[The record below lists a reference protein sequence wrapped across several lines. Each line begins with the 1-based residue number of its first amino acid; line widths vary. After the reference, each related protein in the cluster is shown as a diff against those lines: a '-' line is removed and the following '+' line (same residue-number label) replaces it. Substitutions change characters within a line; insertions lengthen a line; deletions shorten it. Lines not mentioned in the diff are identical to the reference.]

1 MTDAP
6 APAPA
11 TATDTAA
18 RPADGLLARARRS
31 PVLWAVAA
39 LAVLLLFNLVA
50 NPGFF
55 ALRFQDGH
63 LFGNLVNVVKNVAP
77 VLLIAVGMTLVI
89 ATRGIDLS
97 VGAVLAISGSVAFTI
112 VEGADDPSSGSTAAL
127 AIGVA
132 LAAGLVLGA
141 WNGFLVSVVGI
152 QPIIATLVLMTAG
165 RGIAMLITDG
175 NIVTAENPVFDW
187 LGGGYVAGIPVQIVI
202 TGLVLLVVGV
212 LTRRTALGVLIEAV
226 GVNPA
231 AARLAGVRARSI
243 TFTVYVFVAFTAAVA
258 GLMVT
263 ANVSAADANRAGLF
277 IELDAIL
284 AVVIGGTSLA
294 GGRYSL
300 TGTVVGALILQT
312 LTTTVLTMGLPD
324 EYIRLFKAVVIIMVF
339 LLQAPRVRAAL
350 RRRRRPGPGS
360 STAPD
365 GDAAAAS
372 GSVPPDPVRPAS
384 PVPAPGTGTVPGRT
398 AEQEV
403 LR

>member
-1 MTDAP
+1 VTDRP
-6 APAPA
+6 ASDPAA
-11 TATDTAA
+11 R
-18 RPADGLLARARRS
+18 RPADGLVARARRS

-112 VEGADDPSSGSTAAL
+112 VEGADDPSSGGTAAL

-187 LGGGYVAGIPVQIVI
+187 LGGGYLAGVPVQIVI
-202 TGLVLLVVGV
+202 TGLVLLLVAV

-243 TFTVYVFVAFTAAVA
+243 TFTVYVFVAFVAAVA

-350 RRRRRPGPGS
+350 GRRRRSATPP
-360 STAPD
+360 STTPD
-365 GDAAAAS
+365 GGADPAAS
-372 GSVPPDPVRPAS
+372 GSVPPDGARPAS
-384 PVPAPGTGTVPGRT
+384 AVPVPGTGTVPGRP
-398 AEQEV
+398 AQQEV

>member
-1 MTDAP
+1 MTDTSTGP
-6 APAPA
+6 RR
-11 TATDTAA
+11 AA
-18 RPADGLLARARRS
+18 GGLFDRARRS
-31 PVLWAVAA
+31 PVLWALAA
-39 LAVLLLFNLVA
+39 LGVLLLFNLVA

-55 ALRFQDGH
+55 SLRIQDGH

-112 VEGADDPSSGSTAAL
+112 IEGSDDPSSGATAAL
-127 AIGVA
+127 AIAVA
-132 LAAGLVLGA
+132 VAAGLVLGA
-141 WNGFLVSVVGI
+141 WNGFLVAVVGI

-165 RGIAMLITDG
+165 RGIAMLVTDG

-187 LGGGYVAGIPVQIVI
+187 LGGGFLLGLPVQVVI
-202 TGLVLLVVGV
+202 TALVLLAVG
-212 LTRRTALGVLIEAV
+212 LFTRRTALGVLIEAV

-243 TFTVYVFVAFTAAVA
+243 TFTVYVFVALVAAVA

-350 RRRRRPGPGS
+350 RRRRSAAAPAGPAAGAGDPGPPPPGPARP
-360 STAPD
+360 STAEP
-365 GDAAAAS
+365 AAGSAS
-372 GSVPPDPVRPAS
+372 
-384 PVPAPGTGTVPGRT
+384 VPGRP
-398 AEQEV
+398 AEQGV

>member
-1 MTDAP
+1 MTDTS
-6 APAPA
+6 A
-11 TATDTAA
+11 TAAA
-18 RPADGLLARARRS
+18 RKRPADGLLARARRS

-39 LAVLLLFNLVA
+39 LGVLLLFNAVA

-55 ALRFQDGH
+55 SLRIQDGH

-112 VEGADDPSSGSTAAL
+112 VEGSADPTSGSTAAL
-127 AIGVA
+127 AIAVA
-132 LAAGLVLGA
+132 VAAGLVLGA

-187 LGGGYVAGIPVQIVI
+187 LGGGFLLGLPVQVVI
-202 TGLVLLVVGV
+202 TALVLLAVG
-212 LTRRTALGVLIEAV
+212 LFTRRTALGVLIEAV

-243 TFTVYVFVAFTAAVA
+243 TFTVYVFVALVAAVA

-300 TGTVVGALILQT
+300 TGTVIGALILQT

-350 RRRRRPGPGS
+350 RRRRRPG
-360 STAPD
+360 
-365 GDAAAAS
+365 AAAPA
-372 GSVPPDPVRPAS
+372 GTAGGPGDPGPVPPDPLRPSA
-384 PVPAPGTGTVPGRT
+384 PEPAAGTGPVPGRP
-398 AEQEV
+398 AEQGV

>member
-1 MTDAP
+1 MTDRP
-6 APAPA
+6 ASDPASR
-11 TATDTAA
+11 

-112 VEGADDPSSGSTAAL
+112 VEGADDPSSGGTAAL

-187 LGGGYVAGIPVQIVI
+187 LGGGYVAGVPVQIVI
-202 TGLVLLVVGV
+202 TGLVLLLVAV

-243 TFTVYVFVAFTAAVA
+243 TFTVYVFIAFVAAVA

-350 RRRRRPGPGS
+350 GRRGRRSATPPS
-360 STAPD
+360 ATPD
-365 GDAAAAS
+365 GGAGTAAS
-372 GSVPPDPVRPAS
+372 GSAPPDEVRPAS
-384 PVPAPGTGTVPGRT
+384 PVPVPGTGDVPGRP
-398 AEQEV
+398 AQQEV